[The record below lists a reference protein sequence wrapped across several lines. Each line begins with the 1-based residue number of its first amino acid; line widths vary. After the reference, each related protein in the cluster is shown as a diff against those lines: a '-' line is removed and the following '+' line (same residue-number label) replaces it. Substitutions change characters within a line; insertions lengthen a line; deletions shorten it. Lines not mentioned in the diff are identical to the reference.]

1 MSLDILNPSLS
12 VMAKG
17 MEGKKILLYGSNN
30 LGKTYQASRLEKPYF
45 IAFEKGLAARPGVPF
60 APINKWSEFTKIV
73 KQFEKKPEAKELYK
87 TIVIDG
93 ADIMARYCEMY
104 ICEAYDVSRI
114 KDGNKGYGLWSEF
127 ETELW
132 EQLNKFLSLDF
143 TLVFITHEEV
153 DENGKA
159 TPKGNKRLMPT
170 IRDNCDFTI
179 YLRSN
184 GIDDNGRT
192 VKSSAYLAET
202 DEYFAR
208 SKFEYSDTYLEEFTA
223 ENLKKLIIEAVER
236 QEEAEGIKAVTYEE
250 QKEINSSES
259 LDYDTLMNKIIEAGK
274 ELNDQGKLDMLNE
287 IVEKHLGKG
296 KKVTGCTP
304 KQLDVM
310 SVILDDLNDL
320 LEQ

>member
-1 MSLDILNPSLS
+1 MSLDILNPVLS

-45 IAFEKGLAARPGVPF
+45 IAFEKGLAARPGIPF

-73 KQFEKKPEAKELYK
+73 KQFEKKPEAKDLYK
-87 TIVIDG
+87 TIIIDG
-93 ADIMARYCEMY
+93 ADVMARYCEKY
-104 ICEAYDVSRI
+104 ICDTYNVNRI

-179 YLRSN
+179 YLKSN
-184 GIDDNGRT
+184 GIDDDGRT

-208 SKFEYSDTYLEEFTA
+208 SKFEYGDTYLEEFTA
-223 ENLKKLIIEAVER
+223 ENLKKLVVDAVKR

-250 QKEINSSES
+250 QKEVNSSES
-259 LDYDTLMNKIIEAGK
+259 QDFDSLMNSIKETGK
-274 ELNDQGKLDMLNE
+274 KLIDEGKLEIMNE
-287 IVEKHLGKG
+287 VVEKHLGKD

-320 LEQ
+320 LD